1 MRSVAKG
8 TFHILRESVED
19 FLEDGCPT
27 MAASLSYYTV
37 FSLPPLLILVLLAVG
52 AVMDPGDVR
61 GALEEQIRMVLGPV
75 GTDEVRT
82 IIENAQRP
90 DAGRPL
96 ASVLGIAAL
105 VFGATGAFAQL
116 QAALNRAWEVEP
128 DPAQGG
134 IRNFVR
140 KRLLSFGMI
149 LAIGFLLLVSLVL
162 SAALSTVG
170 GLVTGRMGGYS
181 STFLQLLNSVVSF
194 LVITLLFAAIYK
206 ILPDARIAWRDTWV
220 GAAVTTLLFV
230 LGKYLLGLYLGRS
243 SPGDAYGAAG
253 SLAVLLVWIYYSA
266 MILLFGAELTQRWA
280 EDHGTAIVPEKGAVR
295 VVEEKRRVRT

>member
-1 MRSVAKG
+1 MASALKG
-8 TFHILRESVED
+8 AFHLVREAVHD
-19 FLEDGCPT
+19 FVEDGCPT

-37 FSLPPLLILVLLAVG
+37 LSLPPVLVLVLLILG
-52 AVMDPGDVR
+52 AVMDPEDVR
-61 GALEEQIRMVLGPV
+61 GALEEQIRTVMGPV
-75 GTDEVRT
+75 GADEVRKV
-82 IIENAQRP
+82 IRNAERP
-90 DAGRPL
+90 GAGRPL
-96 ASVLGIAAL
+96 ASLLGIGAL

-149 LAIGFLLLVSLVL
+149 LAIGFLLLVSLLL
-162 SAALSTVG
+162 SAALSAVG
-170 GLVTGRMGGYS
+170 GLVAGRMAGFSG
-181 STFLQLLNSVVSF
+181 TFLQLMNSVVSF

-220 GAAVTTLLFV
+220 GAAATTLLFV
-230 LGKYLLGLYLGRS
+230 LGKYFLGLYLGRS

-253 SLAVLLVWIYYSA
+253 SLAVLLVWIYYSS

-280 EDHGTAIVPEKGAVR
+280 ESHGTAIVPEKGAVR
-295 VVEEKRRVRT
+295 VVEVKRRVRE